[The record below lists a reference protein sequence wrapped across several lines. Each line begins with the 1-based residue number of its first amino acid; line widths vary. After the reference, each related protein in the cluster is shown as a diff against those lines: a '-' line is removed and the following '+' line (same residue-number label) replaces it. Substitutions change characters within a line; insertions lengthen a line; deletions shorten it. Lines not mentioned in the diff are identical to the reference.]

1 MKQRFW
7 HIDYVLLAL
16 ALVFF
21 SFCVIRADDTKTT
34 PPAPVRAVAVVGT
47 SADIYNEA
55 AKRTADARKAVESS
69 TVWKDYLIA
78 QNQEQSAIFY
88 ALAEAGLKPSDGCTP
103 KFDKDGKLQSFEC
116 PLVKPKEAEKKP

>member
-1 MKQRFW
+1 MKRR
-7 HIDYVLLAL
+7 DVLFLVLAL
-16 ALVFF
+16 AFF
-21 SFCVIRADDTKTT
+21 TAMVIRADDTKTTDTKT
-34 PPAPVRAVAVVGT
+34 PPAPVRAVAVTTAV
-47 SADIYNEA
+47 ADIYNEA
-55 AKRTADARKAVESS
+55 AKRTADARKTVESS

-116 PLVKPKEAEKKP
+116 PIAKAKEPEKKP